1 MTLEQV
7 APKEGVDR
15 DKPSQKLQGTLT
27 YAWSTIQLLQGHPEL
42 SSKDW
47 ERNLFHSD
55 VCTCPGSCSDGPRLG
70 LQGVDALPPVGWGCE
85 PEALTRHRSLSSGAV
100 LAGDAL

>member
-1 MTLEQV
+1 MFGGQELAQATPGDIR
-7 APKEGVDR
+7 ASGPKEGVDR

-70 LQGVDALPPVGWGCE
+70 LQGVDALPPVG
-85 PEALTRHRSLSSGAV
+85 
-100 LAGDAL
+100 